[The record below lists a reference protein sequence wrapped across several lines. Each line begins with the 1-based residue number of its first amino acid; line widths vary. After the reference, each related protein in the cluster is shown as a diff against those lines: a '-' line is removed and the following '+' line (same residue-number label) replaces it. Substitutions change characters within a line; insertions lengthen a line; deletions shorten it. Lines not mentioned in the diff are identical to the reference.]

1 MKAELC
7 EFAVNP
13 GLHSETSSPG
23 GKKKGKKEK
32 KYCVFKLRLAL
43 RGRVLA

>member
-7 EFAVNP
+7 EFVVNP

-23 GKKKGKKEK
+23 GEKKKERRKKNT
-32 KYCVFKLRLAL
+32 VFSS
-43 RGRVLA
+43 

>member
-7 EFAVNP
+7 EFVVNP

-23 GKKKGKKEK
+23 GKKKRKEGKKILCFQAEAGAQ
-32 KYCVFKLRLAL
+32 R
-43 RGRVLA
+43 